1 MHSLDS
7 LPMMVGR
14 ASLALMVLAAA
25 ACPQPEPYFDDEL
38 GLTAEPVGPG
48 ELAGTFGLKMQ
59 ITTQTNLPVI
69 GLVTGGGDTYLL
81 VQRAYDAATQTYSQ
95 TQEVCGGRIV
105 SETSTSTL
113 PIESW
118 QSVPAEPP
126 AALTISDGEGYFE
139 LEGHLE
145 LWGLARDAFDDPYA
159 DALPEDHV
167 IALEPPHADR
177 IIDMDDDGNP
187 GMTINVDGL
196 VSGDFYFVQ
205 RKISTITGVVLG
217 PDRIVGL
224 NDTSFE
230 QVILGA
236 SDAPVQQGFPQM
248 KHPDPKQSWTE
259 EIRLPDDAGCDEV
272 LQAIEDE
279 TLSRFEPF

>member
-1 MHSLDS
+1 M
-7 LPMMVGR
+7 R
-14 ASLALMVLAAA
+14 ALTLGLAVSAAA
-25 ACPQPEPYFDDEL
+25 IAGCPQPAPYFDDEL
-38 GLTAEPVGPG
+38 GLTAEPVAPG

-81 VQRAYDAATQTYSQ
+81 VQRSWDEATQRYRQ
-95 TQEVCGGRIV
+95 TQQVCGGRIV

-126 AALTISDGEGYFE
+126 STLTINDEEGFFA

-145 LWGLARDAFDDPYA
+145 LWGLEREAFEDPYG
-159 DALPEDHV
+159 DALPVDH
-167 IALEPPHADR
+167 IEALEAPHAGR
-177 IIDMDDDGNP
+177 IVDMDDDGQP
-187 GMTINVDGL
+187 GMTIFVDGL
-196 VSGDFYFVQ
+196 VTGDFYFIQ
-205 RKISTITGVVLG
+205 RKISSITGVVLG

-224 NDTSFE
+224 NDTSFK
-230 QVILGA
+230 QIILGA
-236 SDAPVQQGFPQM
+236 SDGPVQQGFPQM
-248 KHPDPKQSWTE
+248 PHPDPKQSWTE
-259 EIRLPDDAGCDEV
+259 EIRLADDADCDEV

-279 TLSRFEPF
+279 TISRFAPF

>member
-1 MHSLDS
+1 MRVAL
-7 LPMMVGR
+7 G
-14 ASLALMVLAAA
+14 ALALLCAAG
-25 ACPQPEPYFDDEL
+25 CPQPEPYYDDEL

-81 VQRAYDAATQTYSQ
+81 VQRTWDEANQRYSQ

-126 AALTISDGEGYFE
+126 TTMSINDGEGYFA

-145 LWGLARDAFDDPYA
+145 LWGLDREAFDDPLPA
-159 DALPEDHV
+159 DHLE
-167 IALEPPHADR
+167 ALEAPHADR
-177 IIDMDDDGNP
+177 IIDMDEDGQP

-205 RKISTITGVVLG
+205 RKISSITGVVLG
-217 PDRIVGL
+217 PDHIVGL

-248 KHPDPKQSWTE
+248 KHPDPKQSWTD
-259 EIRLPDDAGCDEV
+259 EIRLPEGAGCDEV

-279 TLSRFEPF
+279 TLARFAPF

>member
-1 MHSLDS
+1 M
-7 LPMMVGR
+7 R
-14 ASLALMVLAAA
+14 ALLVASTLVMVLG
-25 ACPQPEPYFDDEL
+25 CPQPEPYYDDEL
-38 GLTAEPVGPG
+38 GLTAEPVAPG

-81 VQRAYDAATQTYSQ
+81 VQRTWDEASQTYSQ

-113 PIESW
+113 PLESW
-118 QSVPAEPP
+118 QAVPAEPP
-126 AALTISDGEGYFE
+126 SSLTVNDSEGFFA
-139 LEGHLE
+139 LEGHIE
-145 LWGLARDAFDDPYA
+145 LWGLEREAFEDPYT
-159 DALPEDHV
+159 DALPIDHLE
-167 IALEPPHADR
+167 ALEAPHAGR
-177 IIDMDDDGNP
+177 IIDMDEDGQP

-196 VSGDFYFVQ
+196 VTGDFYFIQ
-205 RKISTITGVVLG
+205 RKIAAITGVVLG

-259 EIRLPDDAGCDEV
+259 EVRLPEGAGCEEV